1 MKTHLAID
9 FGGTRSRAALFDAEL
24 RLLRRAETPS
34 KVEEGMGPGLKRLI
48 DLGTS
53 VIEPGDKP
61 ASIGIAAPGPLDAE
75 TGVIIR
81 ARTLPGWSEVP
92 LAKTISGAFDNL
104 PTFLQ
109 NDANLGA
116 LAEYHLGAGQGADPM
131 IYLTISTGLGGGVI
145 INGQLFTGWRSHA
158 IEPGHMRFSLPDG
171 SHRRWEELVSGTALG
186 DWARFRLRGTDSAS
200 SLRGLPH
207 VDGSAVGEAALAGDP
222 LAQSVAAQAGRWLGF
237 GLVNLLHLFN
247 PAAVVIGGSASK
259 LGDLLLDPARAIIRE
274 HILHDDFYYDGL
286 IRPAAFAEDMC
297 LIGAA
302 LHAKL
307 QLGGNA
313 SGSRRGLGSD

>member
-9 FGGTRSRAALFDAEL
+9 FGGTRSRAALFDDEL
-24 RLLRRAETPS
+24 RLLRRAETSS
-34 KVEEGMGPGLKRLI
+34 KVEEGMDAGLKRLI
-48 DLGTS
+48 DLGKS
-53 VIEPGDKP
+53 VIEPGSKP

-75 TGVIIR
+75 TGVIFR
-81 ARTLPGWSEVP
+81 ALTLPAWPDVP

-109 NDANLGA
+109 NDADLGA
-116 LAEYHLGAGQGADPM
+116 LAEYHLGAGQGADPL
-131 IYLTISTGLGGGVI
+131 IYLTISTGLGGGAI

-186 DWARFRLRGTDSAS
+186 DWARHRLRATDSAS
-200 SLRGLPH
+200 SLRDLPH
-207 VDGSAVGEAALAGDP
+207 VDGSAVGHAALAGDA
-222 LAQSVAAQAGRWLGF
+222 LALEVVAQAGRWLGL
-237 GLVNLLHLFN
+237 GLLNLLHLFN
-247 PAAVVIGGSASK
+247 PAAIVIGGSASK
-259 LGDLLLDPARAIIRE
+259 LGDLLLDPARAIIRQ

-286 IRPAAFAEDMC
+286 IRPAAFAEDIC
-297 LIGAA
+297 LVGAA

-307 QLGGNA
+307 QLDGGA
-313 SGSRRGLGSD
+313 SRSRL

>member
-1 MKTHLAID
+1 MKTYLAID
-9 FGGTRSRAALFDAEL
+9 FGGTRSRAALFDDDL
-24 RLLRRAETPS
+24 RMLRRAETSS

-48 DLGTS
+48 DLGKS
-53 VIEPGDKP
+53 LIEPGTKP

-75 TGVIIR
+75 TGIIIR
-81 ARTLPGWSEVP
+81 ACTLPGWSDVP
-92 LAKTISGAFDNL
+92 LATTISSAFDNT

-131 IYLTISTGLGGGVI
+131 IYLTISTGLGGGAI
-145 INGQLFTGWRSHA
+145 INGGLFTGWRSHA
-158 IEPGHMRFSLPDG
+158 IEPGHMRFTLPDG

-186 DWARFRLRGTDSAS
+186 DWARHRLQSSDSVS

-207 VDGSAVGEAALAGDP
+207 VDGSVVGAAALAGDA
-222 LAQSVAAQAGRWLGF
+222 LALEVAAQAGRWLGL
-237 GLVNLLHLFN
+237 GLINLLHLFN
-247 PAAVVIGGSASK
+247 PAALVIGGSASK
-259 LGDLLLDPARAIIRE
+259 LGDLLLDPARDIIRE
-274 HILHDDFYYDGL
+274 HILHADFYYDGL

-297 LIGAA
+297 LVGAA

-307 QLGGNA
+307 QLGGGA
-313 SGSRRGLGSD
+313 SRSRTGAG